1 VESILIDSESEI
13 LIGRDLPDPLL
24 PPNPD
29 RRRVVVITQPGARV
43 VAERAMQAA
52 ASTGVEVSL
61 LLMPDREAAKS
72 LTAVERAYHHLADF
86 GLGRHDTVMAV
97 GGGAVTDSGGFIAA
111 TWMRGVELVHVPTTL
126 LAAIDA
132 AIGGKT
138 AVNLAGKNLV
148 GVFWHPRR
156 IVIDLDVIASLP
168 DELKSEGAAEA
179 IKAGLLAAP
188 EIVEA
193 YLERGLAAD
202 LELVVPAAVRV
213 KADVVSRDFREAGER
228 ALLNLGH
235 TVGHGLEFAAGIS
248 HGRAVAIGLV
258 AAAAVSER
266 LCDFGETTTVIGAL
280 EAAGLPTRAPRV
292 DRRSV
297 LTLVARDKK
306 RTAEGIRMVLLEG
319 IGRPVLRQV
328 TDEDLAAGLVAV
340 GL

>member
-1 VESILIDSESEI
+1 MESILIGSESEI
-13 LIGRDLPDPLL
+13 LLGRGLPDPLL

-29 RRRVVVITQPGARV
+29 RRRVVVITQPGAGEA
-43 VAERAMQAA
+43 AERAAELA
-52 ASTGVEVSL
+52 ASTGAEVSL
-61 LLMPDREAAKS
+61 LVMPDRDDAKT

-86 GLGRHDTVMAV
+86 GLGRQDTVMAV
-97 GGGAVTDSGGFIAA
+97 GGGAVTDAGGFIAA

-126 LAAIDA
+126 LAAVDA
-132 AIGGKT
+132 SIGGKT

-156 IVIDLDVIASLP
+156 IVIDLDVIEALP

-188 EIVEA
+188 EIVDA
-193 YLERGLAAD
+193 YRRRGLEAD
-202 LELVVPAAVRV
+202 VELVVPAAVRV
-213 KADVVSRDFREAGER
+213 KAEVVSRDFREAGER

-235 TVGHGLEFAAGIS
+235 TIGHGIEFAAGIS

-258 AAAAVSER
+258 AAAVVSER
-266 LCDFGETTTVIGAL
+266 VSGFQETATVMEAL
-280 EAAGLPTRAPRV
+280 EAAGLPTRAPVV
-292 DRRSV
+292 DRSAV
-297 LTLVARDKK
+297 LALIGRDKK
-306 RTAEGIRMVLLEG
+306 RTSAGIRMVLLEA

-328 TDEDLAAGLVAV
+328 TDEDLEAGLTGV

>member
-1 VESILIDSESEI
+1 MESILIDSRSEI
-13 LIGRDLPDPLL
+13 LIGRGFPDPLL
-24 PPNPD
+24 PPNPE
-29 RRRVVVITQPGARV
+29 RRRVAVITQPGALA
-43 VAERAMQAA
+43 VAERTMAAA
-52 ASTGVEVSL
+52 ASSGVEVSL
-61 LLMPDREAAKS
+61 LLMPDREEAKS
-72 LTAVERAYHHLADF
+72 LTAVERAYRHLADF
-86 GLGRHDTVMAV
+86 GLGRSDTVMAV
-97 GGGAVTDSGGFIAA
+97 GGGAVTDSGGFVAA
-111 TWMRGVELVHVPTTL
+111 TWMRGVELAHVPTTL
-126 LAAIDA
+126 LSAIDA

-156 IVIDLDVIASLP
+156 IVIDLDVITSLP
-168 DELKSEGAAEA
+168 DVLKSEGAAEA

-188 EIVEA
+188 EIVDA

-235 TVGHGLEFAAGIS
+235 TIGHGVEFAAGIS

-266 LCDFGETTTVIGAL
+266 LCDFRDTSTVIQAL

-297 LTLVARDKK
+297 LTLVGRDKK
-306 RTAEGIRMVLLEG
+306 RTAEGTRMVLLEG

-328 TDEDLAAGLVAV
+328 TDEDLAAGLAAV